1 MELLEGVGI
10 RDEVVEV
17 LITHYVGHGTWYDEL
32 SLNITRFLDV
42 TGGASLTWSVWLALA
57 P

>member
-1 MELLEGVGI
+1 MELLEGAGI

-17 LITHYVGHGTWYDEL
+17 LITHYVGHGTWHDEL

-42 TGGASLTWSVWLALA
+42 TGGRV
-57 P
+57 